1 MKIGVDEIMSKFSH
15 PKYYDRKGNIIDH
28 QTFCDLLENSD
39 YRIVK
44 HDEVVDKFLFMGL
57 CPFQIR
63 NT

>member
-44 HDEVVDKFLFMGL
+44 HDEVGDYL
-57 CPFQIR
+57 IS
-63 NT
+63 